1 VLDFSPTRLLK
12 SEHMKK
18 TAVKVPINIDQTETK
33 SGINL
38 KMKGSFSG
46 TEEAAI
52 TFFERLSKAI
62 EKKPKE
68 IILDMAETSMI
79 DSMAIGLL
87 VGLLIK
93 SKERGITVRIDNL
106 NSTVENV
113 LEMTGLKKAFPELY

>member
-1 VLDFSPTRLLK
+1 
-12 SEHMKK
+12 MKK
-18 TAVKVPINIDQTETK
+18 TTSKVPINIDQTETE
-33 SGINL
+33 SGIHL

-52 TFFERLSKAI
+52 TFFERLSKAM

-68 IILDMAETSMI
+68 IILDMAETSMV

-93 SKERGITVRIDNL
+93 SKERGITVRIDNP
-106 NSTVENV
+106 NPTVKNI
-113 LEMTGLKKAFPELY
+113 LEMTGLKRAFPELY

>member
-1 VLDFSPTRLLK
+1 MLLK
-12 SEHMKK
+12 SNHMKK
-18 TAVKVPINIDQTETK
+18 NATKVPINIDQTETE
-33 SGINL
+33 SGIHL
-38 KMKGSFSG
+38 KMQGSFSG

-62 EKKPKE
+62 EKKPKK
-68 IILDMAETSMI
+68 IIVDMAETSMI

-93 SKERGITVRIDNL
+93 SKELGITVRIDNL
-106 NSTVENV
+106 NYTVKNV

>member
-1 VLDFSPTRLLK
+1 MLLK
-12 SEHMKK
+12 SKHMKK
-18 TAVKVPINIDQTETK
+18 TSLKSKEAPMNIDQTETK
-33 SGINL
+33 NGIHL
-38 KMKGSFSG
+38 KMVGSFSG

-68 IILDMAETSMI
+68 IVLDMAKTSMI

-93 SKERGITVRIDNL
+93 SGEQGIVVRIDTI
-106 NSTVENV
+106 SPAVKNV
-113 LEMTGLKKAFPELY
+113 LETTGLKKAFPQLY